1 MAWILLNIKN
11 VTRQQPEDVNN
22 QPAKGGETMMCCY
35 NDDNDGY
42 QPEETWRDYMDEGEI
57 TGNDADEYD
66 PDWDYD

>member
-1 MAWILLNIKN
+1 
-11 VTRQQPEDVNN
+11 
-22 QPAKGGETMMCCY
+22 MMCCY